1 MKTPPTFAFR
11 SNLTFHWSRGS
22 ERATYADVKATS
34 TKTNKKTLK
43 NCFLTFF
50 SVWSRILTQCT
61 MLDSSS
67 SEDTGGESDLE
78 PQRKPDASSSAEKR
92 ETGPPGS
99 QQLRSATPGSLA
111 GKSTKVNSAT
121 DEEQEKRKRESI
133 QKEEE
138 ERKIK
143 LQIYVF
149 VLRCIAY
156 PFNAKQ
162 PTDMSRRQQKVSYC
176 CTPVECLLCKNH
188 CLPLEMC

>member
-1 MKTPPTFAFR
+1 
-11 SNLTFHWSRGS
+11 
-22 ERATYADVKATS
+22 
-34 TKTNKKTLK
+34 
-43 NCFLTFF
+43 
-50 SVWSRILTQCT
+50 

-176 CTPVECLLCKNH
+176 CTPVVCLLCKNQSTTGNVLTGSIWSYQSKKSTQTRKL
-188 CLPLEMC
+188 CIVFVITRTNRSIRFIFNPQLIVNFN

>member
-1 MKTPPTFAFR
+1 
-11 SNLTFHWSRGS
+11 
-22 ERATYADVKATS
+22 
-34 TKTNKKTLK
+34 
-43 NCFLTFF
+43 
-50 SVWSRILTQCT
+50 

-99 QQLRSATPGSLA
+99 QLRSATPGSLA
-111 GKSTKVNSAT
+111 GKSTKVNSVT

-143 LQIYVF
+143 LQMYVF

-176 CTPVECLLCKNH
+176 CTPVVCLLCKNH